1 MSTNVTSGAMID
13 KALGEGRSSL
23 ITYLPVGFPSLEGS
37 VAAAKAAVA
46 AGTDVVELGLPYTD
60 PMMDGVTIQQ
70 AVEHALGQ
78 GTRVADVL
86 HAVEEVAETGAAV
99 LVMTYWNPIF
109 RYGVDRWARDFAAAG
124 GAGLITPD
132 IIPEE
137 AEDWIAASDEHG
149 LERIFL
155 VAPSSTPERLELTA
169 RSTRGFVYAASTMGV
184 TGERASVGAMA
195 EKLVADTRAAGAQR
209 VCLGLGVSTADQARE
224 VAEYSD
230 GVIVGSAYVRA
241 MLETADADGKFDSA
255 TAARAA
261 ASLSE
266 RLRAGIESAR

>member
-1 MSTNVTSGAMID
+1 MSANVTSGVAID
-13 KALGEGRSSL
+13 KALDEGRSSL
-23 ITYLPVGFPSLEGS
+23 ITYLPVGFPSVSGT
-37 VAAAKAAVA
+37 VAAAKAAIA

-60 PMMDGVTIQQ
+60 PMMDGGTIQQ
-70 AVEHALGQ
+70 AVEHALGH

-86 HAVEEVAETGAAV
+86 HAVEQVAETGAAV

-137 AEDWIAASDEHG
+137 ASDWISASDEYG
-149 LERIFL
+149 LDRVFL
-155 VAPSSTPERLELTA
+155 VAPSSTPERLKLTA
-169 RSTRGFVYAASTMGV
+169 EASRGFVYAASTMGV
-184 TGERASVGAMA
+184 TGERAQVGALA
-195 EKLVADTRAAGAQR
+195 EKLVSDTRAAGAQR

-224 VAEYSD
+224 IAKYSD

-241 MLETADADGKFDSA
+241 MLETADADGTFNE
-255 TAARAA
+255 AA
-261 ASLSE
+261 AAAAAGGVSE
-266 RLRAGIESAR
+266 RLRAGIEAAS